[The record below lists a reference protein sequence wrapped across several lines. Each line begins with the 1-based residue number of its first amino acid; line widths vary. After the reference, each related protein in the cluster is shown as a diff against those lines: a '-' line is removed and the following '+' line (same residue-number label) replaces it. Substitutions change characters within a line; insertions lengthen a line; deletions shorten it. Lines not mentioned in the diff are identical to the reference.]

1 MGSEQVLSPVCA
13 GAPMGICCGTAP
25 EVKTPPRFYQGKV
38 EGPSLWGG
46 DNGMKEDI

>member
-13 GAPMGICCGTAP
+13 GAPMGICRGTAP
-25 EVKTPPRFYQGKV
+25 EVKTPPRFYREKV